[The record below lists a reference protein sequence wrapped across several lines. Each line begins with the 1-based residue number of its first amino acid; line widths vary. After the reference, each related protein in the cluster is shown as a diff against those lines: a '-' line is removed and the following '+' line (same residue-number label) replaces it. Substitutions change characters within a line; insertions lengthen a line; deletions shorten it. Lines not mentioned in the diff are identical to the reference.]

1 MFKAFS
7 VRCSAVIAVL
17 MFGSSTLPAQQPAD
31 ADWARAMVDKDQ
43 WHINYKSVAR
53 GQDVA
58 FRIKVS
64 NVYKEEMRI
73 TSLTT
78 SCGCI
83 SWEDNKAIAPDG
95 RAVLPAPIV
104 VPSGQ
109 ERFVNLRL
117 DTIKHHG
124 EQKNKRATITFYEPT
139 KGQVGTA
146 TILAEGYIRTD
157 VVLQPGSVNFG
168 AVDPNKGAEQRVS
181 VSYAGRNDW
190 RLLSAKCHSPLLSTE
205 IVEKSRGNGLVNYE
219 LIVKLKETAPV
230 GHLRDQM
237 VLVTDDANN
246 PQIPVNV
253 EAKIEPEIIVTDA
266 NFGTVTPGKP
276 KEITVIV
283 RYTKLPIKPFKI
295 EKFERTKQ
303 DTSIKVKK
311 SDDMKPL
318 HQLSLTFTPPDTPG
332 PFEEDLFLTIAGR
345 PDPIVFKAR
354 GRILEAPA
362 DPCDEMTFHS
372 HCRLRIRSRAG

>member
-7 VRCSAVIAVL
+7 VRCSVIAVFL
-17 MFGSSTLPAQQPAD
+17 LANSTAFAQQPAD
-31 ADWARAMVDKDQ
+31 ADWARAMIDKDQ
-43 WHINYKSVAR
+43 LHINYKSVAR
-53 GQDVA
+53 GQDVT
-58 FRIKVS
+58 FRIRVT
-64 NVYKEEMRI
+64 NIYKEEMQI

-83 SWEDNKAIAPDG
+83 SWEENKARSPDG
-95 RAVLPAPIV
+95 RAVLPAPIF

-109 ERFVNLRL
+109 EKVITLRL

-124 EQKNKRATITFYEPT
+124 EQKNKFATVTFFEPAN
-139 KGQVGTA
+139 GQVGTA

-168 AVDPNKGAEQRVS
+168 AVDPNKGAEQRIS
-181 VSYAGRNDW
+181 VNYAGRNDW
-190 RLLSAKCHSPLLSTE
+190 RLLSAKCHSPHLTSE

-219 LIVKLKETAPV
+219 LIVKLKDTAPV
-230 GHLRDQM
+230 GLLRDQLI
-237 VLVTDDANN
+237 LVTDDLNY
-246 PQIPVNV
+246 PQIPVQV
-253 EAKIEPEIIVTDA
+253 EARIEPEIIVTDA
-266 NFGTVTPGKP
+266 NFGALTPGKP
-276 KEITVIV
+276 KEISVIV

-303 DTSIKVKK
+303 ESTIKVKK
-311 SDDMKPL
+311 SDETKPL

-332 PFEEDLFLTIAGR
+332 PFEEDLFLTISGR

-354 GRILEAPA
+354 GRILEVPPA
-362 DPCDEMTFHS
+362 NNP
-372 HCRLRIRSRAG
+372 AGN